1 MMENR
6 LDKVISAQKKG
17 TPSGIYSVCSS
28 HPVVLLAAL
37 RFARDHGS
45 TLLVE
50 ATCNQVNQFGGYTG
64 MQPRDFV
71 SYMHDLAAQAA
82 FPAEKLILGGD
93 HLGPNVW
100 TAEPAEDAMRKSVEL
115 AAAYASAGFTKI
127 HLDASMR
134 VAGDPEG
141 ILSPEVIAQRTAQ
154 MAAAVEKAAPQP
166 GRIRYVIGT
175 EVPVPGGAKVE
186 TGSMHVSVPND
197 VLETIRINQMAF
209 AELGLGGAWN
219 RVIAVVAQPG
229 VEFGDDE
236 VHAFEPEKALHLTQ
250 FIQQQKLVFEAHST
264 DYQSVQALT
273 QLVAGQFAILKVGPE
288 LTFAYREALFGLS
301 FVEDSLIAKEKRSHL
316 LETIDQVMLSDPKD
330 WKKYYSGTEQELAL
344 KRKFSLSDRMR
355 YYWVKPEIHKSLN
368 ILMQNLTGIDL
379 PLGLLSQYFPLETLE
394 VLDGYLTATPEKL
407 IEAHI
412 QRVLRRYQQAC
423 SL

>member
-1 MMENR
+1 MQNQ
-6 LDKVISAQKKG
+6 LDKVIYDQKSG

-28 HPVVLLAAL
+28 HPSVLLAAL

-45 TLLVE
+45 SLLLE

-64 MQPRDFV
+64 MQPHNFV
-71 SYMHDLAAQAA
+71 AYLHELAAQVE

-100 TAEPAEDAMRKSVEL
+100 AAEPAEEAMQKSIEL

-134 VAGDPEG
+134 VADDPEG
-141 ILSPEVIAQRTAQ
+141 NLSPEVIAWRTAE
-154 MAAAVEKAAPQP
+154 MAAAVEKAAPHP
-166 GRIRYVIGT
+166 ERIRYVIGT

-186 TGSMHVSVPND
+186 TGNLHVSEPGNVF
-197 VLETIRINQMAF
+197 ETIRINQLAF
-209 AELGLGGAWN
+209 AKLELDDAWK

-236 VHAFEPEKALHLTQ
+236 VHAFEPEKARNLTQ
-250 FIQQQKLVFEAHST
+250 FIQQQKLIFEAHST
-264 DYQSVQALT
+264 DYQSVKALQ
-273 QLVAGQFAILKVGPE
+273 QLVMGQFAILKVGPE

-301 FVEDSLIAKEKRSHL
+301 FLEDYLIAEEQRSQL
-316 LETIDQVMLSDPKD
+316 LETIEKVMLQEPKD
-330 WKKYYSGTEQELAL
+330 WNKYYSGSEQALAL
-344 KRKFSLSDRMR
+344 KRKFSLSDRIR
-355 YYWVKPEIHKSLN
+355 YYWAKPEIQKSVEHL
-368 ILMQNLTGIDL
+368 IQNLSGIDL
-379 PLGLLSQYFPLETLE
+379 PLGLISQYFPQETLE
-394 VLDGYLTATPEKL
+394 ILEGSLTASPEKL

-412 QRVLRRYQQAC
+412 QRVLSRYQQAC